1 MSKRDKMTK
10 LADLKNK
17 LMTDPET
24 REEYAK
30 ADVEFAQVEVFLK
43 ACDSMEQG
51 SGTEAGKKL
60 C

>member
-1 MSKRDKMTK
+1 MNKRDRMTK
-10 LADLKNK
+10 LADLKKK
-17 LMTDPET
+17 LMRDPET
-24 REEYAK
+24 REQYAK
-30 ADVEFAQVEVFLK
+30 ADAEFAQIEVFLK